1 MAVSIRELLTGGTRQ
16 SLGRSGEAVS
26 VVAER
31 PEEFVALMACLW
43 DEDPVVRMRAA
54 DAVEKVTRDRPDLLQ
69 PYKRELPGLAREAV
83 QQELRWHLAL
93 MLPRLKM
100 SASER
105 RRAYDSLRV
114 YLEDRGS
121 IVRTHA
127 MQGLADLARQD
138 AALRAEVVETI
149 RELTRSGTA
158 AMKARGRKLLRELT
172 FSQPE

>member
-1 MAVSIRELLTGGTRQ
+1 M
-16 SLGRSGEAVS
+16 
-26 VVAER
+26 
-31 PEEFVALMACLW
+31 
-43 DEDPVVRMRAA
+43 
-54 DAVEKVTRDRPDLLQ
+54 LQ
-69 PYKRELPGLAREAV
+69 PYKQEVLGLAREAV

-138 AALRAEVVETI
+138 AALRADVAETI